1 MINQKYI
8 KLAKETI
15 EIEIKGL
22 KALLDYFGADF
33 CNAIDLILNC
43 KGRVIF
49 SGIGKS
55 GHIANKISA
64 TLASTGTTSFFIH
77 PSEASHGDLGMI
89 TKNDVVILLSNSG
102 ETKEL
107 TDIIY
112 YCQNNKIPLIAIV
125 RRVGSDLV
133 DISNVSLIL
142 PNIEEANFVN
152 APTTSTTMMI
162 ALGDAIAS
170 VLMNVKNFSK
180 NQYGAFHPGGKLGSE
195 LTKIAKV
202 MRIGN
207 NIPIVNLDE
216 NISNVL
222 LEMTSKHL
230 GCTAVID
237 NNKTLIGIVTDGDL
251 RRHLVDDKNF
261 MNLKAKDVMTK
272 NPCNMKEDELVISAK
287 EFFHN
292 KKITSIFI
300 INENKNVKGI
310 VHIHDI

>member
-222 LEMTSKHL
+222 LEITSKHL

-237 NNKTLIGIVTDGDL
+237 NNKILIGIVTDGDL

>member
-237 NNKTLIGIVTDGDL
+237 NNKILIGIVTDGDL

>member
-8 KLAKETI
+8 DLAKETI
-15 EIEIKGL
+15 NVEIKGL
-22 KALLDYFGADF
+22 EALLDYFGQEF
-33 CNAIDLILNC
+33 CNAIDLMLNC
-43 KGRVIF
+43 KGRIIF

-55 GHIANKISA
+55 GHIANKISS

-89 TKNDVVILLSNSG
+89 SKDDVVILLSNSG

-112 YCQNNKIPLIAIV
+112 YCQNNNIPLIAIV
-125 RRVGSDLV
+125 RRSGSDLV

-142 PNIEEANFVN
+142 PNIEEANYVN

-170 VLMNVKNFSK
+170 VLMHMKNFSK
-180 NQYGAFHPGGKLGSE
+180 TQYGAFHPGGKLGSE
-195 LTKIAKV
+195 LTKIFKI
-202 MRIGN
+202 MRTGN
-207 NIPIVNLDE
+207 SLPIVNLNE
-216 NISNVL
+216 NISNIL

-230 GCTAVID
+230 GCAAVID
-237 NNKTLIGIVTDGDL
+237 DNKKLIGIITDGDL
-251 RRHLVDDKNF
+251 RRHLNDDKNF
-261 MNLKAKDVMTK
+261 MDLKAKDIMTK
-272 NPCNMKEDELVISAK
+272 DHYNMKEEDLVISAK
-287 EFFHN
+287 EFMHD

-300 INENKNVKGI
+300 TNDNKNIKGI